1 LDFSIFCH
9 TVAPTV
15 SAALMGR
22 KGRANP
28 TGRPAPADLRSVRRL
43 QRMGPVSLGVSV
55 PRRWVGD
62 QGLRVGSPV
71 DLQVAPDGSIRVR
84 PNPGAAPNER
94 TVRVEVDARLRPEHL
109 FRRLLGAY
117 LAGAV
122 AFEIHEPGALSP
134 VTQGVVRTFTR
145 RTIQPEVLSE
155 ENETI
160 RLRDVSD
167 ASPVPLPKLVG
178 RMGQLVLGLHRD
190 AAASWRDLPLGVRPS
205 WDQRDDEVDR
215 QAWFIE
221 RSAVRMLEGD
231 GPEDPDS
238 SAGVGPL
245 GWWTVARSL
254 ERIADHGVRLG
265 EIGVGLAEGSL
276 PAHYLTSL
284 EQLHEQSLQH
294 LEAVLEALRAG
305 GIERANELLDT
316 GEALRATARTY
327 SERLFPTVGAAA
339 TIPPSAAIALG
350 QILESIGRTTAYA
363 QDIAQVALDRA
374 LPRAASPGPVLS
386 PPAGSPEP
394 YPATPE
400 PSEERKNPG
409 GKRRK

>member
-1 LDFSIFCH
+1 LDFSILPQD
-9 TVAPTV
+9 VAPIV
-15 SAALMGR
+15 SAALTGR
-22 KGRANP
+22 NGRANP
-28 TGRPAPADLRSVRRL
+28 AARPAPADLRSVGRL

-62 QGLRVGSPV
+62 HGLRVGSPV
-71 DLQVAPDGSIRVR
+71 DLQVVPDGSIRVR
-84 PNPGAAPNER
+84 PIVGATPSER
-94 TVRVEVDARLRPEHL
+94 GVRVEVDDRLRPEHL

-134 VTQGVVRTFTR
+134 VTQSVVRTFTR

-155 ENETI
+155 ETETI
-160 RLRDVSD
+160 RLRDISD

-178 RMGQLVLGLHRD
+178 RMGQLVMVLHRD
-190 AAASWRDLPLGVRPS
+190 AAASWRELPLGVRPS

-221 RSAVRMLEGD
+221 RSAVRMLEGE
-231 GPEDPDS
+231 GPDDPDS

-284 EQLHEQSLQH
+284 GQLHEQALQH
-294 LEAVLEALRAG
+294 LGAVLEALRAG
-305 GIERANELLDT
+305 GVERANELLDT
-316 GEALRATARTY
+316 GEALRATARTF

-339 TIPPSAAIALG
+339 TIPPSGAIALG

-374 LPRAASPGPVLS
+374 LPRAGSNGPVLS
-386 PPAGSPEP
+386 PARSPKP

-400 PSEERKNPG
+400 LPEESKNPG